1 MTKVSLL
8 VSLVVQLSR
17 VCLFFTIFR
26 WLETDDS
33 CWVCSETFN
42 NPDTATIGTVTAI
55 YEIGCFLGAILT
67 FYIGNKLGRKKAI
80 WLGLAIMLV
89 GTVLQTTAYGIP
101 HMIVGRIVTG
111 IGNGINT
118 STVPMYACFPRL
130 CPSACSNSVV
140 GIKLRPLRPVPV
152 DA

>member
-1 MTKVSLL
+1 VY
-8 VSLVVQLSR
+8 
-17 VCLFFTIFR
+17 
-26 WLETDDS
+26 
-33 CWVCSETFN
+33 SETFN
-42 NPDTATIGTVTAI
+42 NPDTTTIGTVTAI

-118 STVPMYACFPRL
+118 STVPMYACFPDCVHRL
-130 CPSACSNSVV
+130 V
-140 GIKLRPLRPVPV
+140 LTTL
-152 DA
+152 

>member
-8 VSLVVQLSR
+8 VSLVVPLSK
-17 VCLFFTIFR
+17 VCHFFTMFR
-26 WLETDDS
+26 LETDDS
-33 CWVCSETFN
+33 CWVHSETFN
-42 NPDTATIGTVTAI
+42 NPDTTTIGTVTAI

-118 STVPMYACFPRL
+118 STVPMYARILTVHIGLF
-130 CPSACSNSVV
+130 
-140 GIKLRPLRPVPV
+140 
-152 DA
+152 